1 MDEELNKFCSSAG
14 SGLHGAS
21 GFLRNAKLPDTIHLG
36 IRRRDVVLGSIKCG
50 TNTGGI
56 LYLS

>member
-1 MDEELNKFCSSAG
+1 MDEELNKFDSSAG

-36 IRRRDVVLGSIKCG
+36 IRRRDVVLGSIKVW
-50 TNTGGI
+50 N
-56 LYLS
+56 